1 MRQGA
6 GRWQDFFPQTRAEY
20 ARKLR
25 VRGYFCHDHIPL
37 ATGISARHRFTS
49 GCGPRIDRSG
59 ARHVTR
65 FALMP
70 KKSAHPTAVCP
81 TGLISC
87 QNSGHSH
94 SSLIQNAPDKRRLA
108 MRPSFMRALIG
119 PVVLVL
125 LAPHWAAAQSSPR
138 PLPRPDTAGS
148 QQATAPQVAAEPAQV
163 APSADTEQMA
173 TPDAADA
180 DVPED
185 APQTLWH
192 AQGQEPGW
200 RVEMGEDR
208 VRIELNYGRDVLDL
222 ALPAPQ
228 MVPYGGLGMK
238 ATDQDMAQHYFFS
251 DLGLGLDRR
260 DALCHDAMSGRPY
273 PQTVNLSTA
282 KGVLNGCGGETVDL
296 LTGAEWRIEQP
307 ASGTQA
313 AAAPVTITFDRAGT
327 VSGQSGCNRFHG
339 AFEITGEGGLQI
351 GPLAST
357 RMACEAPVMA
367 AERDLLQTLDGV
379 QSFDIDTTGALI
391 LRHSTEEVLRATR

>member
-1 MRQGA
+1 
-6 GRWQDFFPQTRAEY
+6 
-20 ARKLR
+20 
-25 VRGYFCHDHIPL
+25 
-37 ATGISARHRFTS
+37 
-49 GCGPRIDRSG
+49 
-59 ARHVTR
+59 
-65 FALMP
+65 
-70 KKSAHPTAVCP
+70 
-81 TGLISC
+81 
-87 QNSGHSH
+87 
-94 SSLIQNAPDKRRLA
+94 

-119 PVVLVL
+119 PVVLAM
-125 LAPHWAAAQSSPR
+125 LAPHWTAAQSSPR
-138 PLPRPDTAGS
+138 PLPRPDRSDS
-148 QQATAPQVAAEPAQV
+148 QPANAPQLVPEPAQTPPESGTNQTATPDQPV
-163 APSADTEQMA
+163 
-173 TPDAADA
+173 TPDAASADTPADA
-180 DVPED
+180 
-185 APQTLWH
+185 APAQTLWH

-296 LTGAEWRIEQP
+296 LTGADWMIAQP
-307 ASGTQA
+307 ATGTQPA
-313 AAAPVTITFDRAGT
+313 ATPATISFDRAGT

-367 AERDLLQTLDGV
+367 REQDLLQTLDAV

-391 LRHSTEEVLRATR
+391 LRQSTEEVLRATR